1 MEYDVLYAFD
11 MSHLSFTRRTF
22 WDIFISFNMSN
33 CLRFKLNIHYR
44 YLGATIIET
53 IIWNTKKSCQHKRP
67 DSRAPTRKDFV
78 QNFLVLYILSQYSIW
93 WLHCPNFASE
103 DNNLN
108 LHHIEN
114 QWVWK
119 EEKEFY
125 SKKLCYSFASFA
137 SQWLGKVFLSS
148 VEN

>member
-1 MEYDVLYAFD
+1 MEYDVLHAFD
-11 MSHLSFTRRTF
+11 MSHLSFTFKLSQDVMLYRSTIYIVNYNPRRTF
-22 WDIFISFNMSN
+22 SDIFISFNMSN
-33 CLRFKLNIHYR
+33 CIRFKLNIHYW

-53 IIWNTKKSCQHKRP
+53 IIWNTKKSCQYKRP

-108 LHHIEN
+108 FHHIEN
-114 QWVWK
+114 EWVWK
-119 EEKEFY
+119 EE
-125 SKKLCYSFASFA
+125 
-137 SQWLGKVFLSS
+137 
-148 VEN
+148 N